1 MGIKVGK
8 NQKVKNQVL
17 FFSKPA
23 DLALPYL
30 VRFAE
35 IDMGLKKDEEGKV
48 AVLPLIEEGELTHY
62 ILVRYKNLKVLEQ
75 KLDILFIPKIKQAF
89 ESLGKS
95 FVLDLDKTPFGD
107 SLKRNI
113 GDLLAL
119 ALYRFERYKKEKRKH
134 YLWINDSSR
143 SKKEFEAMVESLQ
156 FVRDLVN
163 EPPSEVNPESVEKII
178 RELFEGK
185 KNVKIEVIKGQKLK
199 KLGLNGIWAVGSGS
213 QYEPRLVIVRYMPVK
228 SQKPVGLVG
237 KGVTFD
243 SWGYNLKPTG
253 YLEDMK
259 SDMAW
264 SAAVLGA
271 LDYLIKTKYSGNVI
285 VAVPLVENLISGK
298 AYKPGDVIKMYNWK
312 TVEVGNTDAEG
323 RLILADA
330 LAFVEDK
337 YQPEMIVDV
346 ATLTGA
352 QIIAL
357 WNKIAA
363 LMWSNSRLNRKLQEI
378 SWRLYER
385 VWELPSFKPYFESMK
400 SHIADFAN
408 VSNQKWWPWTITA
421 GLFLSQFVKIPNWIH
436 LDIAGPAGVFSG
448 TDPLY
453 GPGATGFGTRLL
465 AYFIANS

>member
-178 RELFEGK
+178 KQLFEDK
-185 KNVKIEVIKGQKLK
+185 KDVKIEVIKGQKLK

-243 SWGYNLKPTG
+243 S
-253 YLEDMK
+253 
-259 SDMAW
+259 
-264 SAAVLGA
+264 
-271 LDYLIKTKYSGNVI
+271 
-285 VAVPLVENLISGK
+285 
-298 AYKPGDVIKMYNWK
+298 
-312 TVEVGNTDAEG
+312 
-323 RLILADA
+323 
-330 LAFVEDK
+330 
-337 YQPEMIVDV
+337 
-346 ATLTGA
+346 
-352 QIIAL
+352 
-357 WNKIAA
+357 
-363 LMWSNSRLNRKLQEI
+363 
-378 SWRLYER
+378 
-385 VWELPSFKPYFESMK
+385 
-400 SHIADFAN
+400 
-408 VSNQKWWPWTITA
+408 
-421 GLFLSQFVKIPNWIH
+421 
-436 LDIAGPAGVFSG
+436 
-448 TDPLY
+448 
-453 GPGATGFGTRLL
+453 
-465 AYFIANS
+465 